1 MNIVYL
7 LVIVLTLSAQNITK
21 KGYTQK
27 SSGGVYT
34 FSILTCLA
42 AALFF
47 VLTSKGFQFEKGVV
61 PYALAFAAAYCTTTV
76 FSVLAISCGSLS
88 LTNLMI
94 SYSLMIPALYGV
106 FFLKEDLSA
115 FFYPGIIMLA
125 CSLFLINEQGEK
137 TKVRFKWILYVVL
150 AAVGNGMCSVFQKMQ
165 QVKFDGL
172 YKNELMIIALVA
184 GALGLT
190 VVAIIRERKEILP
203 CVKAGWFYAI
213 LGGVCN
219 GIVNLFVMILSGRM
233 SASLM
238 FPLISAGGIVVTYV
252 ISKYF
257 YKENLTRKQ
266 FIGFLLGIGSV
277 VFLNL

>member
-1 MNIVYL
+1 MNVFYL
-7 LVIVLTLSAQNITK
+7 GVIVLTLSMQNITK

-27 SSGGVYT
+27 FSGGVYT
-34 FSILTCLA
+34 FSVLTCLA

-47 VLTSKGFQFEKGVV
+47 VITSKGFQWESGVV
-61 PYALAFAAAYCTTTV
+61 PYALAFATAYCTTTV
-76 FSVLAISCGSLS
+76 FSVLAIGCGSLS

-106 FFLKEDLSA
+106 FFLKESLSR

-137 TKVRFKWILYVVL
+137 TKIRFKWILYVLL

-165 QVKFDGL
+165 QVRFDGA

-184 GALGLT
+184 GAIGLSI
-190 VVAIIRERKEILP
+190 VALVQERDEIMP
-203 CVKAGWFYAI
+203 CVKAGWLFAI

-219 GIVNLFVMILSGRM
+219 GIVNLFVMILSGKM

-238 FPLISAGGIVVTYV
+238 FPTISAGGIVVTYI

-257 YKENLTRKQ
+257 YKESLTKKQ
-266 FIGFLLGIGSV
+266 FVGFVLGIVSV
-277 VFLNL
+277 ILLNL

>member
-1 MNIVYL
+1 MNILYL
-7 LVIVLTLSAQNITK
+7 VVIVITLSAQNITK

-34 FSILTCLA
+34 FSVLTCLA

-47 VLTSKGFQFEKGVV
+47 VLTSKGFHFEKGVV
-61 PYALAFAAAYCTTTV
+61 PYALAFATAYCTTTV
-76 FSVLAISCGSLS
+76 FSVLAIGCGSLS

-106 FFLKEDLSA
+106 FFLNDKLKV
-115 FFYPGIIMLA
+115 FFYPGMIMLA

-137 TKVRFKWILYVVL
+137 TKVRFKWILYVAL

-165 QVKFDGL
+165 QVKFDGA
-172 YKNELMIIALVA
+172 YKNELMIISLVA
-184 GALGLT
+184 GAIGLS
-190 VVAIIRERKEILP
+190 VAALIRERKEILP
-203 CVKAGWFYAI
+203 CVKSGWIYAV

-233 SASLM
+233 QASLM
-238 FPLISAGGIVVTYV
+238 FPLISAGGIIVTYI
-252 ISKYF
+252 ISRYF

-266 FIGFLLGIGSV
+266 FIGFILGIGSV
-277 VFLNL
+277 VLLNL